1 MGLTTKTMSGKT
13 LNKQLKWNLHH
24 SHLCQNISQPHSLK
38 IFCQDYLW
46 QSHLLYISKR
56 YEIDKIKTTRRRTCS
71 VSEGSRDFSVLKWL
85 LCTKSPNLFNF
96 TGLKILM
103 FSFKPSQDFQV
114 LLFHQNTLI
123 EGFSVKCREI
133 CKMYWLEKP
142 LLILEKP
149 VARFPVLF
157 GWGFFKIKI
166 CQMIFRSTLQFCT

>member
-1 MGLTTKTMSGKT
+1 MSGKT

-38 IFCQDYLW
+38 IFYQDYLW

-56 YEIDKIKTTRRRTCS
+56 YEIDKIKTTWRRTCS

-114 LLFHQNTLI
+114 LLFHQNTYR
-123 EGFSVKCREI
+123 GFLNEVQRN
-133 CKMYWLEKP
+133 MQNVL
-142 LLILEKP
+142 
-149 VARFPVLF
+149 AR
-157 GWGFFKIKI
+157 KT
-166 CQMIFRSTLQFCT
+166 STHSGKTCG